1 VEQASKLEA
10 VWQQLG
16 SDRVIGA
23 WYALEAAV
31 SKHPVV
37 MANSTGVSVWQQW
50 IGKGVVPE
58 QR

>member
-1 VEQASKLEA
+1 
-10 VWQQLG
+10 
-16 SDRVIGA
+16 
-23 WYALEAAV
+23 V